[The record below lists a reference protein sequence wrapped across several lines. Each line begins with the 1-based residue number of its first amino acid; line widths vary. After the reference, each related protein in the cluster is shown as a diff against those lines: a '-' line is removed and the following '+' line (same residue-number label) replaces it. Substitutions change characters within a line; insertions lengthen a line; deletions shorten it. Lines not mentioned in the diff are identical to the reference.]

1 MLLPL
6 LPSLNT
12 KRIILASASVNR
24 KNILEKAGL
33 KFEQS
38 PSSFEENLPHSAFAT
53 SSEYVVK
60 TSEMKLLDKI
70 QEFNAKG
77 EFADIIIVA
86 DTIISIADK
95 EIIEKPRD
103 KEHAFEILKKLSDVG
118 SHEVLT
124 SVWIAFVE
132 RRDVGDG
139 QYIIEITKK
148 ENILDRTRV
157 FFNPLSDEVIHAY
170 IESGEPFGKAGGYGI
185 QGQAATFISKIEG
198 CYYSVWGL
206 PLAAFCSKMRE
217 MLFA

>member
-1 MLLPL
+1 M
-6 LPSLNT
+6 
-12 KRIILASASVNR
+12 
-24 KNILEKAGL
+24 
-33 KFEQS
+33 
-38 PSSFEENLPHSAFAT
+38 
-53 SSEYVVK
+53 K

-70 QEFNAKG
+70 QEFNSKG

-103 KEHAFEILKKLSDVG
+103 KQHAYEILKKLSDVG

-124 SVWIAFVE
+124 SVWIAFLKKS
-132 RRDVGDG
+132 DVGDG
-139 QYIIEITKK
+139 QYILEIRQR

-157 FFNPLSDEVIHAY
+157 FFSPLSDEVIHAY

-185 QGQAATFISKIEG
+185 QGQAATFIHRIEG

-206 PLAAFCSKMRE
+206 PLAQFCTKLRE
-217 MLFA
+217 MLA